1 MPGWPALLQ
10 REGYEL
16 QPGACPEALEAA
28 EGVLGLRFP
37 DGLRSLY
44 MVSDGVFDT
53 VGQWFVIWPVGM
65 LADQNTRLRN
75 GGLLPSGPVIA
86 FGDDG
91 TGDVFCM
98 KPGQQDVSCWHP
110 IDGSMPQLASDL
122 ATFWR
127 GWADGTITT

>member
-10 REGYEL
+10 KEGYEL
-16 QPGACPEALEAA
+16 QPGARPEALEAA

-75 GGLLPSGPVIA
+75 GGLLPGGLIA

-110 IDGSMPQLASDL
+110 IDGSMPQLAWDL

>member
-1 MPGWPALLQ
+1 MNCSQALARRRWRRRKAFL
-10 REGYEL
+10 
-16 QPGACPEALEAA
+16 AC
-28 EGVLGLRFP
+28 GFRTGCV
-37 DGLRSLY
+37 LY

-75 GGLLPSGPVIA
+75 GGLLPG
-86 FGDDG
+86 G
-91 TGDVFCM
+91 TEDVFCM

-110 IDGSMPQLASDL
+110 IDGSMPPLASDL